1 MTHTLLLE
9 WTGSSGNDYIEVVTF
24 SVKEETVA
32 VVSASADSQG
42 KILSN
47 ASMTYTLKQ
56 GRRHYK
62 RCLEDGFKLV
72 DQAPKLS
79 YSS

>member
-9 WTGSSGNDYIEVVTF
+9 WTGSSGNDYIEVETF
-24 SVKEETVA
+24 FVKEETVV
-32 VVSASADSQG
+32 VVSISADSQC
-42 KILSN
+42 KILSK
-47 ASMTYTLKQ
+47 ASMTYTLNQ

-62 RCLEDGFKLV
+62 RCLEEGFKLV

-79 YSS
+79 YSR